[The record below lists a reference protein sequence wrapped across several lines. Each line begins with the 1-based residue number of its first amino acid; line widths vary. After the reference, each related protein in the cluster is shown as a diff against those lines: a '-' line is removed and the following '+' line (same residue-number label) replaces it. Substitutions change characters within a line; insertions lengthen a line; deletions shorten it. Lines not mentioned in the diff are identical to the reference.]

1 VYRRPLAILSRD
13 RFGVSEVCQHDPV
26 TATARLRRKLLAASP
41 AAFALGGLV
50 VVWVATFAVLVVRR
64 HEQMW
69 DVDLDMGLYDQAVW
83 LVAHGRGFMT
93 VRGLPVFGHH
103 GTFGLALFA
112 PASWLGAGPNFLN
125 VTQVVALGAGAVPVY
140 LLARE
145 RALRPATAALLGA
158 AFLLHPALQFF
169 SWELFHP
176 EALAI
181 TPLLCAYLC
190 AVRRSWGWFAG
201 WALLA
206 VSFKED
212 VAIAVLVLGLLI
224 ALRGDRRVGLLTVG
238 AAAAWFAVVV
248 WVMIPAVSGGGAHYE
263 SLYSGVGGSAGGI
276 LETAVTDPGNITS
289 RVFSDESSDFAW
301 KLTAPF
307 GFVPLLGPAA
317 LAIGLPQFL
326 LDVVS
331 DVEWTRTI
339 TFRYAALP
347 LVALA
352 IAMVEGVAF
361 LRRRLSAV
369 AEVIAAT
376 FVAGCAVF
384 GTLAWGPSPVG
395 AEYDKGWWPAAEDT
409 RLDVKQAAI
418 DLVPDGASVSASYT
432 LVPQLSRRAEIYSFP
447 NPWKTANWGV
457 PGTASRDPARVDWL
471 VLDCQPMTEEDRS
484 FVASIVLNGFEVVSH
499 RDDVLVARRT
509 DRRSARSVTC
519 SPTR

>member
-1 VYRRPLAILSRD
+1 MYRRPLAILSRD

-50 VVWVATFAVLVVRR
+50 VVWVVTFAVLVVRR
-64 HEQMW
+64 HEQFW
-69 DVDLDMGLYDQAVW
+69 DTDLDMGIYDQAVW
-83 LVAHGRGFMT
+83 LVARGGGFIT
-93 VRGLPVFGHH
+93 VRGLQVFGHH

-125 VTQVVALGAGAVPVY
+125 VVQVMTLGAGAVPVY
-140 LLARE
+140 LLGRQ
-145 RALRPATAALLGA
+145 RQLRPGTAALLGA

-176 EALAI
+176 EAMAV

-212 VAIAVLVLGLLI
+212 VAIAVLVIGVLI
-224 ALRGDRRVGLLTVG
+224 AVRGDRRVGLLTVG

-248 WVMIPAVSGGGAHYE
+248 WVMIPAVSGGAPHYE

-276 LETAVTDPGNITS
+276 AETAFTDPGEITS
-289 RVFSDESSDFAW
+289 RVFSDESTDFAW

-307 GFVPLLGPAA
+307 GFAPLLAPVAIAIAA
-317 LAIGLPQFL
+317 PQFL
-326 LDVVS
+326 LDVIS

-352 IAMVEGVAF
+352 IAMVEGIAF
-361 LRRRLSAV
+361 VRRRLRDV
-369 AEVIAAT
+369 AALVAAL
-376 FVAGCAVF
+376 FVAGWAVF
-384 GTLAWGPSPVG
+384 GTLAWGPSPIG
-395 AEYDKGWWPAAEDT
+395 DEYDKGWWPQAEDT
-409 RLDVKQAAI
+409 RLDAKQAAV
-418 DLVPDGASVSASYT
+418 DTVPDDASVSTSYT
-432 LVPQLSRRAEIYSFP
+432 FVPQLSRRAEIYSFP
-447 NPWKTANWGV
+447 NPWKPANWGT
-457 PGTASRDPARVDWL
+457 PDSETRDPARVEWL
-471 VLDCQPMTEEDRS
+471 VLDCAPMTPEDKA
-484 FVASIVLNGFEVVSH
+484 FVTAIVQDGFEVVSI

-509 DRRSARSVTC
+509 DRTSEQARLAKVC
-519 SPTR
+519 